1 VDLAALAIRIPKL
14 TAAPLMDDA
23 TDGPSPKLAHLTT
36 TGHDAGMP
44 ELLVTREQAT
54 ACLTMQRPDRLN
66 AVTQQLYEELIAG
79 LADASADPTVRAV
92 VLTGAGRAFCVGA
105 DLKNHGSGAPDEAER
120 RRYAQFGQDA
130 AEAIMRCDKPVI
142 AAING
147 HAIGAGLELALACDL
162 SVVAEDA
169 KLRFPELGLGTF
181 VGGGT
186 TITLLERVG
195 MTRAKQLLLL
205 GRFFSGRDAQAWGIC
220 NESAASDKVL
230 AHAKTMAEEVANMA
244 PRSVAFAKRLLL
256 QAREQTLTQALAAE
270 ADALAACMGSKD
282 WQEGIDAFRDKRPP
296 NFTGN

>member
-1 VDLAALAIRIPKL
+1 
-14 TAAPLMDDA
+14 MDDA

-66 AVTQQLYEELIAG
+66 AVTQQLYEELTTG

>member
-1 VDLAALAIRIPKL
+1 
-14 TAAPLMDDA
+14 MDDA

-66 AVTQQLYEELIAG
+66 AVTQQLYEELTTG

-296 NFTGN
+296 HFTGN